1 MKLLNSILKWL
12 AALAFAISAGLLV
25 IIFLSG
31 NPQINAFLL
40 RILILLAI
48 GFTGGLL
55 MRILFRK
62 GFAIIQVVTAF
73 LTNLLSVLAIDYFFE
88 SEYTLSFLSKEFTF
102 SLPLLTDYA
111 QATLLL
117 IISLPALLLFRKK
130 RVKKVKRSEPE
141 RPPGPSF
148 SDRIKV
154 TAYQVNPKN
163 WNIKLPT
170 FQQKKSSVPKNTTRT
185 SSKKRVQ
192 VSSSA
197 GKSNRKQTHIKSK
210 AKAVPSSRKIK
221 LPKLNKHSANNDVKL
236 MGEED
241 HVCPYC
247 LEEVVKNDTRGV
259 AICPEC
265 HTWHHQDCWDVTGAC
280 GVAHRNKL

>member
-31 NPQINAFLL
+31 NPQINTFLL
-40 RILILLAI
+40 RILILLAV
-48 GFTGGLL
+48 GFIGGLL

-62 GFAIIQVVTAF
+62 GFAIIQVVAAF
-73 LTNLLSVLAIDYFFE
+73 ITNLLSVLAIDYFFE

-102 SLPLLTDYA
+102 SLPSLTDYA
-111 QATLLL
+111 QAALLL

-141 RPPGPSF
+141 RPSGPSF

-154 TAYQVNPKN
+154 AAYQVNPKN

-170 FQQKKSSVPKNTTRT
+170 FQPKTTTPKNTKSTGT
-185 SSKKRVQ
+185 QPRVQ
-192 VSSSA
+192 VSI
-197 GKSNRKQTHIKSK
+197 SNKKQPQIKSK
-210 AKAVPSSRKIK
+210 GRAASSSRKIK
-221 LPKLNKHSANNDVKL
+221 LPKFSKHNAKNDVKL

-247 LEEVVKNDTRGV
+247 LEEVAKNDSRGMV
-259 AICPEC
+259 VCPEC

-280 GVAHRNKL
+280 GVAHRNKI